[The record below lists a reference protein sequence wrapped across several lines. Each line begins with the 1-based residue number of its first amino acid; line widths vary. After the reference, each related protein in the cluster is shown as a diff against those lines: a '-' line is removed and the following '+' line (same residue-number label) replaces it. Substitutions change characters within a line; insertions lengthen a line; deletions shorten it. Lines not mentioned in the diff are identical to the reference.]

1 MSKKSLDYLLE
12 NLTLDARQYEEA
24 INRRLDYFYSLLE
37 LFEKTRSL
45 LDSLYIKNY
54 EFCSLGET
62 SMYINS
68 VKEETIDDY
77 PREMRAYYGDI
88 ILTFA
93 KQESK
98 VCEVNVNKKK
108 LHNFSNDANK
118 LITVLLLNAEDAIEM
133 GLNRLKSGREW

>member
-1 MSKKSLDYLLE
+1 MSKESLNYLLE
-12 NLTLDARQYEEA
+12 NLTLNASQYKEA
-24 INRRLDYFYSLLE
+24 INKRLDYFNSLLE

-62 SMYINS
+62 SMYINT

-77 PREMRAYYGDI
+77 PKELRAYYSDI

-93 KQESK
+93 KQGSK

-118 LITVLLLNAEDAIEM
+118 LMTVLSLNAEDAIEM
-133 GLNRLKSGREW
+133 SLKRLRSEKIW